1 MPAIRSKDVSTTV
14 KPKSELCPKCSRVF
28 TKDKMRHMLTHEPPG
43 IVCPY
48 RCGYA
53 TRQQGNLNSH
63 IHAIHLKDFAYQC
76 RYTVISGEGAR
87 IQCPEVFNSPGQR
100 TKHVNAAHAN
110 APRPPPLSRR
120 TQKKAK
126 GPLSDSHE
134 NTTTVTPCGNLT
146 ATSAVQGLT
155 LNNERQQAADRA
167 QSTPQSS
174 RIDAGPSTQPKVE
187 EPSDEPLNHF
197 GIGAYRPGG
206 INRFHPY
213 RPLLPPFHILA
224 VQQAWSTYA
233 AYEYSLATHAASAYG
248 QQAFFGHIGTHA
260 HDNTPL

>member
-1 MPAIRSKDVSTTV
+1 MIS
-14 KPKSELCPKCSRVF
+14 
-28 TKDKMRHMLTHEPPG
+28 
-43 IVCPY
+43 
-48 RCGYA
+48 
-53 TRQQGNLNSH
+53 
-63 IHAIHLKDFAYQC
+63 LKDLAYQC
-76 RYTVISGEGAR
+76 RYTVVSGEGEC

-100 TKHVNAAHAN
+100 TKHVNVAHAN

-134 NTTTVTPCGNLT
+134 HTTTVTPCGHLT
-146 ATSAVQGLT
+146 ATSAVGLT
-155 LNNERQQAADRA
+155 LNERQPDSA

-174 RIDAGPSTQPKVE
+174 RIDVGPSAQPKVE
-187 EPSDEPLNHF
+187 EPSNEPLNHF

-206 INRFHPY
+206 IHRFHPY

-224 VQQAWSTYA
+224 MQQAWYTYV

-248 QQAFFGHIGTHA
+248 QQALFGHIGTHA
-260 HDNTPL
+260 HGNIPFNGNLGLQKQ